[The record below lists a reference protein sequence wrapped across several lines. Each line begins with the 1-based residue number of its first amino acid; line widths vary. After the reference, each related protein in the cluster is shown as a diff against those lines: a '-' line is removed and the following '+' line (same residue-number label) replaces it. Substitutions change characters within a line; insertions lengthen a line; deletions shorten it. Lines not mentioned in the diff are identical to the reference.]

1 MGEAAVQAARV
12 VGYTN
17 AGTVEFLLAPD
28 GEFFFLEMNT
38 RLQVEHPV
46 TEMVTG
52 MDLVEAQIRI
62 ARGERLPEPFDRLDW
77 IEPRGHAVE
86 VRIYAEDPFKG
97 FVPSPGRITHLRL
110 PEGPG
115 VRNDCGVAEG
125 GEISIHYDPMIG
137 KLIVW
142 GKDRQA
148 ALDRLGRALDEI
160 RIEGIRTTVPLFKAL
175 LADDDFRSGEMDI
188 TMLDR
193 KLESGELAPAEGGGA
208 IGTAEGSDL
217 AADLPLLAAA
227 LAHHE
232 RAGCRAARAGQGPG
246 RAAGGSARS
255 GWAGRARSEAVGRG
269 PWS

>member
-1 MGEAAVQAARV
+1 V
-12 VGYTN
+12 VGQ
-17 AGTVEFLLAPD
+17 
-28 GEFFFLEMNT
+28 
-38 RLQVEHPV
+38 R
-46 TEMVTG
+46 
-52 MDLVEAQIRI
+52 
-62 ARGERLPEPFDRLDW
+62 RGQ
-77 IEPRGHAVE
+77 
-86 VRIYAEDPFKG
+86 
-97 FVPSPGRITHLRL
+97 
-110 PEGPG
+110 
-115 VRNDCGVAEG
+115 
-125 GEISIHYDPMIG
+125 
-137 KLIVW
+137 
-142 GKDRQA
+142 DRQA

-232 RAGCRAARAGQGPG
+232 RAGRRAARPG
-246 RAAGGSARS
+246 RAADGSARS